1 MVLVVVPSRRHKKGF
16 LLMTIRSVGCYGNER
31 SAMQCHGCAQV
42 LKRKYFRGYLSRSW
56 VYCPDD
62 FFLLQRFVHCFYV
75 HATQYSTERGK
86 HENVTI
92 SRIWK
97 PSISY
102 LSSSLDYAACKITR
116 GKNNALWSIFSQIRT
131 KKADEATN
139 NNNIMYI
146 CTMKMNKSMKCI
158 ISGEETAWAEAAQ

>member
-1 MVLVVVPSRRHKKGF
+1 MVSDCHRGDTKNGSCWWP
-16 LLMTIRSVGCYGNER
+16 SVGCYGNER

-42 LKRKYFRGYLSRSW
+42 LKRKYLSRSW

-62 FFLLQRFVHCFYV
+62 FFLLQRFVHCYFLPT
-75 HATQYSTERGK
+75 TQYSPLRGK
-86 HENVTI
+86 HENMTI
-92 SRIWK
+92 SRIWN
-97 PSISY
+97 PSITY
-102 LSSSLDYAACKITR
+102 LSSSLDSAACKITT

-146 CTMKMNKSMKCI
+146 GTMKMSKSMKCI
-158 ISGEETAWAEAAQ
+158 IFGEETAWAKAAQ